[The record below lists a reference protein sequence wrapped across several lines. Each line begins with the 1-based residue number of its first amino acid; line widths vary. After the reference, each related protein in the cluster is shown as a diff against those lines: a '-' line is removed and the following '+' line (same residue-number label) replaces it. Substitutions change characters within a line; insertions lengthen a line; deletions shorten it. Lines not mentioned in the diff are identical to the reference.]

1 MNTIL
6 TIIKKEFID
15 TIRDRRTLFFMVLI
29 PLLLIPVMMGIF
41 MKISM
46 SFAKKAK
53 EKTIT
58 LALITNGN
66 AEEFAQKLSAL
77 DDFKIIADIQ
87 VDSVQSFILKDSID
101 AALILAED
109 FDAKIKTHEAGG
121 ISMYY
126 RSTVDE
132 NITRRRL
139 RTLVDDFR
147 DELLKKRLAE
157 LNLDES
163 IVETLDLTQIDV
175 ASTKEKVGKLI
186 GGMLPY
192 MFVIFCFMGAMYP
205 AIDLAAGE
213 KERGTL
219 ETLLASPASR
229 FQILLGKFTIVS
241 FAGFTSAALSILG
254 IYIGIRQIG
263 EIPPEFLN
271 AILGLLETKS
281 IVMVLSL
288 LLPLTAF
295 FAAVMLG
302 LSIFAKSF
310 KEAQSIITPLNFMV
324 IIPAAIGLLPGIEL
338 NFTTALIPILN
349 ISLATKTILAGT
361 IQVEYLVVVY
371 ASLFL
376 LAGVSLWACSKWF
389 GREQTI
395 FRM

>member
-1 MNTIL
+1 M
-6 TIIKKEFID
+6 
-15 TIRDRRTLFFMVLI
+15 
-29 PLLLIPVMMGIF
+29 
-41 MKISM
+41 
-46 SFAKKAK
+46 
-53 EKTIT
+53 
-58 LALITNGN
+58 
-66 AEEFAQKLSAL
+66 
-77 DDFKIIADIQ
+77 
-87 VDSVQSFILKDSID
+87 
-101 AALILAED
+101 
-109 FDAKIKTHEAGG
+109 
-121 ISMYY
+121 
-126 RSTVDE
+126 
-132 NITRRRL
+132 
-139 RTLVDDFR
+139 
-147 DELLKKRLAE
+147 
-157 LNLDES
+157 
-163 IVETLDLTQIDV
+163 
-175 ASTKEKVGKLI
+175 
-186 GGMLPY
+186 
-192 MFVIFCFMGAMYP
+192 
-205 AIDLAAGE
+205 
-213 KERGTL
+213 
-219 ETLLASPASR
+219 
-229 FQILLGKFTIVS
+229 
-241 FAGFTSAALSILG
+241 G